1 MSHNRRKFLS
11 LTALSAGALTFSNS
25 LFAKNTLQA
34 EYDLPKSI
42 SDLQPMKEGI
52 VPISVEERK
61 QRIQKAQSFMEREK
75 IDAIFLEGTTSCYYY

>member
-25 LFAKNTLQA
+25 LFAKNGPHG

-42 SDLQPMKEGI
+42 SDLQPMKDGI
-52 VPISVEERK
+52 VPRSEEHTSEL
-61 QRIQKAQSFMEREK
+61 QSH
-75 IDAIFLEGTTSCYYY
+75 